1 MHHANHFYGHAKIL
15 ARYCGYDADLPR
27 IRGFLQHGWNI
38 VDGFAPGMPYV
49 PGVPRFL
56 WSSAPIRRG
65 LPAGH
70 RNAIAIGAPWLY
82 LLALEPDPGLPRRGT
97 IWYPFHGWEQQEV
110 LGDHSAL
117 IAEIRE
123 TEPEEV
129 TVCLYWAEYGNPAVR
144 RLYEDE
150 GFRVICHGYRGH
162 WWHRVDPRF
171 LYRQLAELRR
181 HRRVAS
187 NRLSSAIF
195 YGVAAGC
202 EPAVYGDPMV
212 LKDEHPVFGG
222 VARIRRLWP
231 DLHGPTLDLVVARH
245 LTAQELGAPHMT
257 TPAEL
262 RHLFHWPTTPSPH
275 RSPSHKP

>member
-1 MHHANHFYGHAKIL
+1 VHHANHFYGHAQIM
-15 ARYCGYDADLPR
+15 ARYCGYRADPPR

-38 VDGFAPGMPYV
+38 IDGFAPGMPYV

-56 WSSAPIRRG
+56 WSSGPVRRG

-70 RNAIAIGAPWLY
+70 RNGYAIGAPWLY
-82 LLALEPDPGLPRRGT
+82 LLALEPDPGTPRHGT

-110 LGDHSAL
+110 LGDHIAL

-123 TEPEEV
+123 TEPEDV
-129 TVCLYWAEYGNPAVR
+129 TVCLYWAEYENPAVR
-144 RLYEDE
+144 RLYADE
-150 GFRVICHGYRGH
+150 GFRVICHGFRGH
-162 WWHRVDPRF
+162 WWHRVDPGF

-187 NRLSSAIF
+187 NRLSSAVF
-195 YGVAAGC
+195 YGIAAGC

-212 LKDEHPVFGG
+212 LQDEHPVFGG

-231 DLHGPTLDLVVARH
+231 ELHGPRVDPAVARQVADH
-245 LTAQELGAPHMT
+245 ELGAAFL
-257 TPAEL
+257 AEPGEI
-262 RHLFHWPTTPSPH
+262 RELFHWEV
-275 RSPSHKP
+275 R